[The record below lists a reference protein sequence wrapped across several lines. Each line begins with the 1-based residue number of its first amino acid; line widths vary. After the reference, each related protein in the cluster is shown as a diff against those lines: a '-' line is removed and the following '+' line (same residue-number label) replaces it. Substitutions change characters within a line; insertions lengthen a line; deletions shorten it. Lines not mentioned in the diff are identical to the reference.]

1 MEMARTSGSYAK
13 LTKPKISEIAL
24 HLFAERG
31 YAAVS
36 MRQIASKVGLQAG
49 ALYNYF
55 PDKQTILA
63 DLLINH
69 MENLLQTWHKQK
81 LPQKPDK
88 LLEFFV
94 DFHIEYHLNRPE
106 EVFIAYMEL
115 RNLNPDNFQ
124 KIEKLRNK
132 YERILSEILTVGVNK
147 NLFSCENTKV
157 TSLAIIGM
165 LKEVHTWYKK
175 GGKISVPE
183 MKSIYREIVLKAV
196 T

>member
-1 MEMARTSGSYAK
+1 MARTSGSYAK

>member
-1 MEMARTSGSYAK
+1 MARTSGSYAK
-13 LTKPKISEIAL
+13 LTKPKISQIAL
-24 HLFAERG
+24 YLFAERG

-36 MRQIASKVGLQAG
+36 MRQIASKVGLHVG

-55 PDKQTILA
+55 PDKQTILS

-69 MENLLQTWHKQK
+69 MENLLETWHSQK
-81 LPQKPDK
+81 LPEQSDK

-115 RNLNPDNFQ
+115 RNLNPDNFK
-124 KIEKLRNK
+124 KIERLRNK
-132 YERILSEILTVGVNK
+132 YERILSEILTTGVNK
-147 NLFSCENTKV
+147 NLFSCNETKV

-165 LKEVHTWYKK
+165 LKEVNTWYKK
-175 GGKISVPE
+175 GGRISVPE
-183 MKSIYREIVLKAV
+183 VKSIYQEIVLKAV

>member
-1 MEMARTSGSYAK
+1 MARTSGSYGK

-69 MENLLQTWHKQK
+69 MENLLKTWHKQK
-81 LPQKPDK
+81 LPQKSDK

-106 EVFIAYMEL
+106 EVFIAYMKL

>member
-1 MEMARTSGSYAK
+1 MARTSGSYAK

-24 HLFAERG
+24 NLFAERG

-36 MRQIASKVGLQAG
+36 MRQIASKVGLQVG

-55 PDKQTILA
+55 PDKQTILSE
-63 DLLINH
+63 LLINH
-69 MENLLQTWHKQK
+69 MENLLKTWDKQK
-81 LPQKPDK
+81 LPKKSDK

-132 YERILSEILTVGVNK
+132 YERILSEILTTGVK
-147 NLFSCENTKV
+147 DNLFSCKETKV

-165 LKEVHTWYKK
+165 LKEVNTWYKK

-183 MKSIYREIVLKAV
+183 VKRIYQEIVLKAV

>member
-1 MEMARTSGSYAK
+1 MARTSGSYAK

-132 YERILSEILTVGVNK
+132 YERILSEILTLGVNK

>member
-1 MEMARTSGSYAK
+1 MARTSGSYAK

-24 HLFAERG
+24 HLFAEIG

-63 DLLINH
+63 DLLINN

-81 LPQKPDK
+81 LPHKPDK

>member
-1 MEMARTSGSYAK
+1 MARTSGSYAK

-81 LPQKPDK
+81 LPHKPDK

-94 DFHIEYHLNRPE
+94 DFHIEYHLIRPE

>member
-1 MEMARTSGSYAK
+1 MARTLGSYAK

-36 MRQIASKVGLQAG
+36 MRQIASKVGLQVG

-55 PDKQTILA
+55 PDKQTILSE
-63 DLLINH
+63 LLINH
-69 MENLLQTWHKQK
+69 MENLLQTWNRQK
-81 LPQKPDK
+81 LPEKSDK

-94 DFHIEYHLNRPE
+94 DFHIEYHINRPE

-115 RNLNPDNFQ
+115 RNLSPENFE
-124 KIEKLRNK
+124 KIENLRNK
-132 YERILSEILTVGVNK
+132 YELVLSKILSDGVNK
-147 NLFSCENTKV
+147 NLFACEETKIA
-157 TSLAIIGM
+157 SLAIIGM
-165 LKEVHTWYKK
+165 LKEVNTWYKK
-175 GGKISVPE
+175 DGRISVPE
-183 MKSIYREIVLKAV
+183 IKNIYQQIVLKAV

>member
-1 MEMARTSGSYAK
+1 MARTSGSYAK
-13 LTKPKISEIAL
+13 LTKPKISQIAL
-24 HLFAERG
+24 YLFAERG

-36 MRQIASKVGLQAG
+36 MRQIASKVGLHVG

-55 PDKQTILA
+55 PDKQTILSE
-63 DLLINH
+63 LLINH
-69 MENLLQTWHKQK
+69 MKNLLETWHSQK
-81 LPQKPDK
+81 LPEQSDK

-115 RNLNPDNFQ
+115 RNLNPDNFK
-124 KIEKLRNK
+124 KIERLRNK
-132 YERILSEILTVGVNK
+132 YERILSEILTAGVNK
-147 NLFSCENTKV
+147 NLFSCNETKV

-165 LKEVHTWYKK
+165 LKEVNTWYKK
-175 GGKISVPE
+175 GGRISVPE
-183 MKSIYREIVLKAV
+183 VKSIYQEIVLKAV

>member
-1 MEMARTSGSYAK
+1 MARTSGSYAK

-63 DLLINH
+63 DLLITH

-81 LPQKPDK
+81 LPQKSDK

>member
-1 MEMARTSGSYAK
+1 MARTLGSYAK

-63 DLLINH
+63 ELLINH
-69 MENLLQTWHKQK
+69 MENLLKTWHMQK
-81 LPQKPDK
+81 LPEKSDK

-147 NLFSCENTKV
+147 NLFSCEETKV

-165 LKEVHTWYKK
+165 LKEVNTWYKK

>member
-1 MEMARTSGSYAK
+1 MARTSGSYAK

-24 HLFAERG
+24 NLFAERG

-36 MRQIASKVGLQAG
+36 MRQIASKVGLQVG

-55 PDKQTILA
+55 PDKQTILSE
-63 DLLINH
+63 LLINH
-69 MENLLQTWHKQK
+69 MENLLKTWDKQK
-81 LPQKPDK
+81 LPKKSDK

-94 DFHIEYHLNRPE
+94 DFHIEFHLNRPE

-115 RNLNPDNFQ
+115 RNLNPVNFQ

-132 YERILSEILTVGVNK
+132 YESILSEILTVGVK
-147 NLFSCENTKV
+147 DNLFSCKETKV

-165 LKEVHTWYKK
+165 LKEVNTWYKK

-183 MKSIYREIVLKAV
+183 VKRIYQEIVLKAV

>member
-1 MEMARTSGSYAK
+1 MARTLGSYAK

-36 MRQIASKVGLQAG
+36 MRQIASKVGLQVG

-55 PDKQTILA
+55 PDKQTILSE
-63 DLLINH
+63 LLINH
-69 MENLLQTWHKQK
+69 MENLLQTWHRQT
-81 LPQKPDK
+81 LPEKSDK

-115 RNLNPDNFQ
+115 RNLNPDNFK

-132 YERILSEILTVGVNK
+132 YELILSEILSDGVNK
-147 NLFSCENTKV
+147 NLFTCEETKIA
-157 TSLAIIGM
+157 SLAIIGM
-165 LKEVHTWYKK
+165 LKEVNTWYKK
-175 GGKISVPE
+175 DGRISVPE
-183 MKSIYREIVLKAV
+183 IKNIYQQIVLKAV

>member
-1 MEMARTSGSYAK
+1 MARTSGSYAK

-69 MENLLQTWHKQK
+69 MENLLKTWHKQK
-81 LPQKPDK
+81 LPQKSDK

-94 DFHIEYHLNRPE
+94 DFHIEYHLIRPE

>member
-1 MEMARTSGSYAK
+1 MARTLGSYAK

-36 MRQIASKVGLQAG
+36 MRQIASKVGLQVG

-55 PDKQTILA
+55 PDKQTILSE
-63 DLLINH
+63 LLINH
-69 MENLLQTWHKQK
+69 MENLLQTWHRQT
-81 LPQKPDK
+81 LPEKSDK

-115 RNLNPDNFQ
+115 RNLNPDNFK

-132 YERILSEILTVGVNK
+132 YELILIKILSDGVNK
-147 NLFSCENTKV
+147 NLFTCEETKIA
-157 TSLAIIGM
+157 SLAIIGM
-165 LKEVHTWYKK
+165 LKEVNTWYKK
-175 GGKISVPE
+175 DGRISVPE
-183 MKSIYREIVLKAV
+183 IKNIYQQIVLKAV

>member
-1 MEMARTSGSYAK
+1 MARTSGSYAK

-24 HLFAERG
+24 NLFAERG

-36 MRQIASKVGLQAG
+36 MRQIASKVGLQVG

-55 PDKQTILA
+55 PDKQTILSE
-63 DLLINH
+63 LLINH
-69 MENLLQTWHKQK
+69 MENLLKTWDKQK
-81 LPQKPDK
+81 LPKKSDK

-94 DFHIEYHLNRPE
+94 DFHIEFHLNRPE

-132 YERILSEILTVGVNK
+132 YERILIEILTTGVK
-147 NLFSCENTKV
+147 DNLFSCKETKV

-165 LKEVHTWYKK
+165 LKEVNTWYKK

-183 MKSIYREIVLKAV
+183 VKRIYQEIVLKAV

>member
-1 MEMARTSGSYAK
+1 MARTLGSYAK

-36 MRQIASKVGLQAG
+36 MRQIASKVGLQVG

-55 PDKQTILA
+55 PDKQTILSE
-63 DLLINH
+63 LLIHH
-69 MENLLQTWHKQK
+69 MENLLQTWHSQK
-81 LPQKPDK
+81 LPEKSDK

-115 RNLNPDNFQ
+115 RNLNPDNFK

-132 YERILSEILTVGVNK
+132 YELILSKILSDGVNK
-147 NLFSCENTKV
+147 NLFTCEETKIA
-157 TSLAIIGM
+157 SLAIIGM
-165 LKEVHTWYKK
+165 LKEVNTWYKK
-175 GGKISVPE
+175 DGRISVPE
-183 MKSIYREIVLKAV
+183 IKNIYQQIVLKAV

>member
-1 MEMARTSGSYAK
+1 MARTSGSYAK

-115 RNLNPDNFQ
+115 RNLNPDSFQ

-147 NLFSCENTKV
+147 NLFSCGNTKV

>member
-1 MEMARTSGSYAK
+1 MARTLGSYAK

-36 MRQIASKVGLQAG
+36 MRQIASKVGLQVG

-55 PDKQTILA
+55 PDKQTILSE
-63 DLLINH
+63 LLINH
-69 MENLLQTWHKQK
+69 MENLLQTWHRQI
-81 LPQKPDK
+81 LPEKPDK

-115 RNLNPDNFQ
+115 RNLTPENFK
-124 KIEKLRNK
+124 KIEKLRNCLL
-132 YERILSEILTVGVNK
+132 Y
-147 NLFSCENTKV
+147 
-157 TSLAIIGM
+157 TSP
-165 LKEVHTWYKK
+165 
-175 GGKISVPE
+175 SP
-183 MKSIYREIVLKAV
+183 RD
-196 T
+196 

>member
-1 MEMARTSGSYAK
+1 MARTLGSYAK

-24 HLFAERG
+24 HLFAEQG

-36 MRQIASKVGLQAG
+36 MRQIASKAGLQVG

-55 PDKQTILA
+55 PDKQTILSE
-63 DLLINH
+63 LLINH
-69 MENLLQTWHKQK
+69 MEDLLQTWYRRN
-81 LPQKPDK
+81 LPENPVK

-115 RNLNPDNFQ
+115 RNLTPENFK

-132 YERILSEILTVGVNK
+132 YELILTKILSDGVNNK
-147 NLFSCENTKV
+147 FFSCEETKIA
-157 TSLAIIGM
+157 SLAIIGM
-165 LKEVHTWYKK
+165 LKEVNTWYKK
-175 GGKISVPE
+175 DGRMSVPE
-183 MKSIYREIVLKAV
+183 IKNTYQQIVLKAV

>member
-1 MEMARTSGSYAK
+1 MARTLGSYAK

-24 HLFAERG
+24 NLFAERG

-36 MRQIASKVGLQAG
+36 MRQIASKVGLQVG

-55 PDKQTILA
+55 PDKQTILS
-63 DLLINH
+63 DLLIHH
-69 MENLLQTWHKQK
+69 MENLLQTWHSQK
-81 LPQKPDK
+81 LPEKPDK

-115 RNLNPDNFQ
+115 RNLSPDNFK

-132 YERILSEILTVGVNK
+132 YELILSKILSDGVNK
-147 NLFSCENTKV
+147 NLFICEETKIA
-157 TSLAIIGM
+157 SLAIIGM
-165 LKEVHTWYKK
+165 LKEVNTWYKK
-175 GGKISVPE
+175 DGRISVPE
-183 MKSIYREIVLKAV
+183 IKNIYQQIVLKAV

>member
-1 MEMARTSGSYAK
+1 MARTSGSYAK

-63 DLLINH
+63 ELLINH
-69 MENLLQTWHKQK
+69 MENLLKTWHMQK
-81 LPQKPDK
+81 LPEKSDK

-147 NLFSCENTKV
+147 NLFSCEETKV

-165 LKEVHTWYKK
+165 LKEVNTWYKK

>member
-1 MEMARTSGSYAK
+1 MARTLGSYAK

-36 MRQIASKVGLQAG
+36 MRQIASKVGLQVG

-55 PDKQTILA
+55 PDKQTILSE
-63 DLLINH
+63 LLINH
-69 MENLLQTWHKQK
+69 MENLLQTWHMQK
-81 LPQKPDK
+81 LPEKSDK

-115 RNLNPDNFQ
+115 RNLNHDNFK
-124 KIEKLRNK
+124 KIERLRNK
-132 YERILSEILTVGVNK
+132 YELILSKILSDGVNRD
-147 NLFSCENTKV
+147 LFTCEETKIA
-157 TSLAIIGM
+157 SLAIIGM
-165 LKEVHTWYKK
+165 LKEVNTWYKRD
-175 GGKISVPE
+175 GRISVPE
-183 MKSIYREIVLKAV
+183 IKNIYQQIVLKAV

>member
-1 MEMARTSGSYAK
+1 MARTSGSYAK

-81 LPQKPDK
+81 LPQNPDK

>member
-1 MEMARTSGSYAK
+1 MARTSGSYAK

-63 DLLINH
+63 DLLRNH

>member
-1 MEMARTSGSYAK
+1 MARTLGSYAK

-36 MRQIASKVGLQAG
+36 MRQIATKVGLQVG

-55 PDKQTILA
+55 PDKQTILSE
-63 DLLINH
+63 LLINH
-69 MENLLQTWHKQK
+69 MENLLQSWHNQK
-81 LPQKPDK
+81 LPEKPDK

-115 RNLNPDNFQ
+115 RNLNPDNFK

-132 YERILSEILTVGVNK
+132 YELILIKILSDGVNK
-147 NLFSCENTKV
+147 NLFRCEETKIA
-157 TSLAIIGM
+157 SLAIIGM
-165 LKEVHTWYKK
+165 LKEVNTWYKK
-175 GGKISVPE
+175 DGRISVPE
-183 MKSIYREIVLKAV
+183 IKNIYQQIVLKAV

>member
-1 MEMARTSGSYAK
+1 MARTLGSYAK

-24 HLFAERG
+24 HLFAEQG

-36 MRQIASKVGLQAG
+36 MRQIAFKVGLQVG

-55 PDKQTILA
+55 PDKQTILSE
-63 DLLINH
+63 LLINH
-69 MENLLQTWHKQK
+69 MENLLQTWHRQI
-81 LPQKPDK
+81 LPEKPDK

-115 RNLNPDNFQ
+115 RNLTPENFK

-132 YERILSEILTVGVNK
+132 YERILNKILSDGVTK
-147 NLFSCENTKV
+147 KFFLCEETKIA
-157 TSLAIIGM
+157 SLAIIGM
-165 LKEVHTWYKK
+165 LKEVNTWYKTD
-175 GGKISVPE
+175 GRISVPE
-183 MKSIYREIVLKAV
+183 IKNIYQQIVLKAV

>member
-1 MEMARTSGSYAK
+1 MARTLGSYAK
-13 LTKPKISEIAL
+13 LTRPKISEIAL

-36 MRQIASKVGLQAG
+36 MRQIASKVGLQVG

-55 PDKQTILA
+55 PDKQTILSE
-63 DLLINH
+63 LLINH
-69 MENLLQTWHKQK
+69 MENLLQTWHRQT
-81 LPQKPDK
+81 LPEKSDK

-115 RNLNPDNFQ
+115 RNLNPDNFK

-132 YERILSEILTVGVNK
+132 YELILSKILSDGVRK
-147 NLFSCENTKV
+147 NLFSCEETKIA
-157 TSLAIIGM
+157 SLAIIGM
-165 LKEVHTWYKK
+165 LKEVNTWYKK
-175 GGKISVPE
+175 DGRISVPE
-183 MKSIYREIVLKAV
+183 IKNIYQQIVLKAV

>member
-1 MEMARTSGSYAK
+1 MARTLGSYAK

-36 MRQIASKVGLQAG
+36 MRQIASKVGLQVG

-55 PDKQTILA
+55 PDKQAILSE
-63 DLLINH
+63 LLINH

-81 LPQKPDK
+81 LPEKSDK
-88 LLEFFV
+88 LLGFFV

-115 RNLNPDNFQ
+115 RNLSPENFE
-124 KIEKLRNK
+124 KIESLRNK
-132 YERILSEILTVGVNK
+132 YELVLSKILSDGVNK
-147 NLFSCENTKV
+147 NLFSCEETKIA
-157 TSLAIIGM
+157 SLAIIGM
-165 LKEVHTWYKK
+165 LKEVNTWYKK
-175 GGKISVPE
+175 DGRISVPE
-183 MKSIYREIVLKAV
+183 IKKIYQQIVLKAV

>member
-1 MEMARTSGSYAK
+1 MARTSGSYAK

-49 ALYNYF
+49 AFYNYF